1 MIATMTENK
10 QTTDSELLLQ
20 VVGYN
25 QSAFEQLY
33 SRYSATI
40 YSLIKEIVSNPKLAE
55 KILLN
60 VFSVFLK
67 RMEFYSTTSNNIFTW
82 LTLLS
87 RNISL
92 DVLKLSLIHI

>member
-87 RNISL
+87 RNISYRYF
-92 DVLKLSLIHI
+92 KANEIC